1 MQLTCSRGIWRAFCA
16 LFIALACALSA
27 SAQGLTKVKMG
38 YFPALVDTPV
48 FVAQAEGIFQKNGLE
63 VEMISFTTGPALM
76 SALLSGSTQFSDG
89 GGGLLTF
96 PQVAR
101 GHNIRGIANF
111 WSESFYTLIAR
122 SNIPTPNKDK
132 PYPAPMLD
140 LRGKRVGVTAL
151 GALTAAMVETM
162 ARDAGL
168 KVGEDI
174 TIVAAGAVNTAIS
187 ALENGSIDAYL
198 SYQPINQLLD
208 ARNKGQYTVVLSPQQ
223 LPNLLRVNL
232 FNHMVTTQEY
242 IASNPRA
249 VQAMCRSIRE
259 ALQWIRMPANFDST
273 VAILEKA
280 LPGNPPGVIAAAL
293 KEAMPSMTAQPE
305 TMGRITAAAVNNANE
320 QLLALKYIPQGV
332 SFATYTYPE
341 CNN

>member
-1 MQLTCSRGIWRAFCA
+1 MQLALNRSIWRTCCVA
-16 LFIALACALSA
+16 IIGVACALSA
-27 SAQGLTKVKMG
+27 SAQTLTKVKMG

-48 FVAQAEGIFQKNGLE
+48 FVAQAQGIFQKNGLE

-89 GGGLLTF
+89 GGGLVTF

-122 SNIPTPNKDK
+122 SNIPTPNKGK

-140 LRGKRVGVTAL
+140 LKGKKVGVTAL

-208 ARNKGQYTVVLSPQQ
+208 ARNKGFYTVILSPQQ
-223 LPNLLRVNL
+223 LPSLLRVNL

-242 IASNPRA
+242 IASNPRT

-259 ALQWIRMPANFDST
+259 ALQWIRVPGNFDAT

-280 LPGNPPGVIAAAL
+280 LPGNPPGVISAAL
-293 KEAMPSMTAQPE
+293 REALPSMTAQPE
-305 TMGRITAAAVNNANE
+305 TLGRITPAAVNNANE
-320 QLLALKYIPQGV
+320 QLLGLKYITQGV